1 MEMPMHLEQ
10 TVICSSKR
18 GRFGNCCIWP
28 SSRAVT
34 GIKVPTCC
42 SSLSAVPLHWAATAC
57 RAVQWLPR
65 KAVRTKIQITGYI
78 YIFFTN
84 RGEVKGTWLFFS
96 CSWKA
101 LLASNIYARLAPEMQ
116 WCRVPLVL
124 GAEQAD
130 KAWQLLLAWYSWYF
144 YSDFQGP
151 YQTLPSLAFCNH
163 SFSIIA

>member
-1 MEMPMHLEQ
+1 METPVHLEQ

-18 GRFGNCCIWP
+18 GGFGNCCIWL
-28 SSRAVT
+28 SSRAVA
-34 GIKVPTCC
+34 GVKVPTCC
-42 SSLSAVPLHWAATAC
+42 SSLSAVPLRWAAAAC
-57 RAVQWLPR
+57 RAVLQLPR
-65 KAVRTKIQITGYI
+65 KEVQGKDSNHKLFF
-78 YIFFTN
+78 FFTN

-116 WCRVPLVL
+116 WCRIPLVL

-144 YSDFQGP
+144 HSDFQGP
-151 YQTLPSLAFCNH
+151 YQTPLVLAFSNH